1 MKGKS
6 RFFRF
11 LLGFV
16 LFALL
21 LSACSEVK
29 IQELPEPEPPRWV
42 ELPAEE
48 PTSQKETEPEPISE
62 PEPAT
67 EPEPAPESEPVP
79 DPELV
84 PEAKPE
90 AEEVPPAE
98 KTDEPILDFVL
109 NTNTKKYHVPTCSSV
124 SDIKDKN
131 KAFYTGTVSEVE
143 AMGYVACKRC
153 H

>member
-11 LLGFV
+11 LLVFV

-42 ELPAEE
+42 ELPTEE
-48 PTSQKETEPEPISE
+48 SMTQKETKPEPISE
-62 PEPAT
+62 PEPVP
-67 EPEPAPESEPVP
+67 EPEPAPEPEP
-79 DPELV
+79 V